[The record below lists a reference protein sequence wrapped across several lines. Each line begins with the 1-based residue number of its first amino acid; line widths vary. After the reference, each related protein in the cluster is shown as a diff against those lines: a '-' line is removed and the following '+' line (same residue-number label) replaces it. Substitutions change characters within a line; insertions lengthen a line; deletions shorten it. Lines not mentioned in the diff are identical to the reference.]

1 MKHEITI
8 FGYGISAKITSILLA
23 KSGFKVCLI
32 SDKDQNKELKDTNL
46 VTFLSSSSLNYLTS
60 MIPSMQLF
68 NETPAIQIIKCQLK
82 SLSEK
87 KSQSI
92 EFKSEEK
99 GNLGKIVKNSELENC
114 LDKEIN
120 HLQNIHIINSNQ
132 PNLIINNSDGV
143 QLKLVNGEQIET
155 EIFILS
161 STKNKIAE
169 QTKVKFVKK
178 DVGQKALSI
187 NIKGKL
193 KNKNCAFQ
201 KFISDG
207 PIALLPYSKD
217 EASVVWSLKNNSKIL
232 QSTKEDLAQIIGNH
246 LKEHIS
252 SVKIESIEKHHL
264 QFVYAKNLYY
274 KNTVL
279 IGNIAHNIHPIAGQG
294 LNLSIKDVA
303 LLVKKIN
310 KYRSLGYKLN
320 DQMMFEEFAM
330 ERKLD
335 NAAYSFGTFS
345 LNGILSSNNKL
356 INYTTRKG
364 LSLIENNKYLKR
376 LFVKSATGE
385 DFFKSF

>member
-1 MKHEITI
+1 MR
-8 FGYGISAKITSILLA
+8 
-23 KSGFKVCLI
+23 
-32 SDKDQNKELKDTNL
+32 
-46 VTFLSSSSLNYLTS
+46 
-60 MIPSMQLF
+60 LF
-68 NETPAIQIIKCQLK
+68 NETPEIQIIKCQLK
-82 SLSEK
+82 SLSGK

-99 GNLGKIVKNSELENC
+99 RNLGKIVKNSQLENC
-114 LDKEIN
+114 LDREI
-120 HLQNIHIINSNQ
+120 HQLRDIHIINSNQ

-155 EIFILS
+155 EMFILS
-161 STKNKIAE
+161 STKSNIAE
-169 QTKVKFVKK
+169 QIEVKFVKK
-178 DVGQKALSI
+178 DLGQKALSI
-187 NIKGKL
+187 NIKGKI

-217 EASVVWSLKNNSKIL
+217 EASIVWSLKNNSKIL
-232 QSTKEDLAQIIGNH
+232 QSTKDELMQIIDNH

-252 SVKIESIEKHHL
+252 SVKIESIEKHNL
-264 QFVYAKNLYY
+264 KFVYAKNLFY
-274 KNTVL
+274 KNTAL

-310 KYRSLGYKLN
+310 KYKSLGYKLN
-320 DQMMFEEFAM
+320 DQMILEEFEI

-364 LSLIENNKYLKR
+364 LSLVENNKYLKK

-385 DFFKSF
+385 NFFKSL

>member
-1 MKHEITI
+1 MR
-8 FGYGISAKITSILLA
+8 
-23 KSGFKVCLI
+23 
-32 SDKDQNKELKDTNL
+32 
-46 VTFLSSSSLNYLTS
+46 
-60 MIPSMQLF
+60 LF

-82 SLSEK
+82 SLNEK

-99 GNLGKIVKNSELENC
+99 TNLGKIVKNSQLENC
-114 LDKEIN
+114 LDREI
-120 HLQNIHIINSNQ
+120 HQLHNIHIINSNQ
-132 PNLIINNSDGV
+132 PDLILNNSDGV

-155 EIFILS
+155 EMFILS
-161 STKNKIAE
+161 STKSNIAE
-169 QTKVKFVKK
+169 QIEVKFVEK
-178 DVGQKALSI
+178 DLGQKALSI
-187 NIKGKL
+187 NIKGKI

-217 EASVVWSLKNNSKIL
+217 EASIVWSLKNNSRIL
-232 QSTKEDLAQIIGNH
+232 QSTKDELSQIIDNH
-246 LKEHIS
+246 LKEHIN
-252 SVKIESIEKHHL
+252 SVKIESIEKHNL
-264 QFVYAKNLYY
+264 KFVYAKNLFH

-310 KYRSLGYKLN
+310 KYKSLGYKLN
-320 DQMMFEEFAM
+320 DQMMLEEFEM

-385 DFFKSF
+385 DFFKSL